1 MGMLGNRRAGSVG
14 PTDDAGGDF
23 WRRRIVLWVALIAVL
38 IAANVLFALLSP
50 TGGGRGGGDAGDPI
64 NQEAGLPASE
74 AAARQDVEEIGGIAF
89 RDASRLSAL
98 SASSKADLPRVIG
111 AWAALR
117 GREAPEEADVA
128 EEATATQVGETVVL
142 DVGGTRVT
150 LARESSWK
158 ATDGQGTLEIADGS
172 ASAAEAAHSSDT
184 VALGDTGAMALVVG
198 DTPVGSLADSWASWA
213 EANGVGDPPSAR
225 AVVSS
230 GAPSAD
236 GSSVSFTI
244 ECSGQAYQATLDV
257 ASGECSFAA
266 GGEAK

>member
-1 MGMLGNRRAGSVG
+1 MGMLENRRAGSVG

-50 TGGGRGGGDAGDPI
+50 TGGGRGGDASDTGD
-64 NQEAGLPASE
+64 QEAGQPASE
-74 AAARQDVEEIGGIAF
+74 AAARQDVEEIGGMAF

-98 SASSKADLPRVIG
+98 SASSKAELPRVIG

-198 DTPVGSLADSWASWA
+198 DAPVGSLADSWASWA
-213 EANGVGDPPSAR
+213 EANGVADPGAAR

>member
-1 MGMLGNRRAGSVG
+1 MGMLGKRDAGPVG

-23 WRRRIVLWVALIAVL
+23 WRRRIALWAALIAVL

-50 TGGGRGGGDAGDPI
+50 TGGGRGGDAGDPI

-98 SASSKADLPRVIG
+98 SASSKAELPRVIG

-117 GREAPEEADVA
+117 SREAPGEADVA

-158 ATDGQGTLEIADGS
+158 ATDGQGTLEIADGT
-172 ASAAEAAHSSDT
+172 ASAAEAAHSSDA
-184 VALGDTGAMALVVG
+184 VALGDAGAMALVVG
-198 DTPVGSLADSWASWA
+198 DAPVGSLADSWVSWA
-213 EANGVGDPPSAR
+213 EANGVGDPGAAR

-244 ECSGQAYQATLDV
+244 ECSGQAYQATLD
-257 ASGECSFAA
+257 ATSGECSFTV

>member
-1 MGMLGNRRAGSVG
+1 MGMLGKRDAGPVG

-23 WRRRIVLWVALIAVL
+23 WRRRIALWAALIAVL

-50 TGGGRGGGDAGDPI
+50 TGGGRGGDAGDPG

-98 SASSKADLPRVIG
+98 SASSEAELPRVIG

-117 GREAPEEADVA
+117 GREAPGEVDVA

-150 LARESSWK
+150 LVRESSWK
-158 ATDGQGTLEIADGS
+158 ATDGQGTLEIADGT
-172 ASAAEAAHSSDT
+172 ASAAEAAHSSDA
-184 VALGDTGAMALVVG
+184 VALGDESAMALVVG
-198 DTPVGSLADSWASWA
+198 GAPVGSLADSWASWA
-213 EANGVGDPPSAR
+213 EANGVAEAASAR

-244 ECSGQAYQATLDV
+244 ECAGRAYQATLD
-257 ASGECSFAA
+257 ATSGECSFAT